1 MRNLRDPEGDGRCP
15 GFALR
20 RLHAGELSG
29 AEAAR
34 VREHADG
41 CARCGAVLAG
51 LAAEDAA
58 FHARSFDDFSREVE
72 ARLPRVRAETAV
84 PPRRRSPVFARA
96 IPLALAASVAAVVF
110 LPRLFDAPAERGV
123 RAKGG
128 AAVEWL
134 IGGAGPVR
142 EAVDGER
149 LAPGE
154 RVRLQVHP
162 GASGHLLALAVD
174 AAGEVTPL
182 YERDGRSLPVTP
194 GATAVLPDSIAFE
207 GAGPER
213 LYVLFSERPLAVE
226 AAVGAARAE
235 FGRAGSVEGMGDLPG
250 LAAEQ
255 ATTLLVK
262 P

>member
-1 MRNLRDPEGDGRCP
+1 MRDLREEDRTRCP

-29 AEAAR
+29 DEAAR
-34 VREHADG
+34 VRAHADG
-41 CARCGAVLAG
+41 CARCAAVLAE
-51 LAAEDAA
+51 LDAADAA
-58 FHARSFDDFSREVE
+58 FRARSFDDFSRAVE
-72 ARLPRVRAETAV
+72 ARLPRVRAELV
-84 PPRRRSPVFARA
+84 PPPKRRSPVFARA

-110 LPRLFDAPAERGV
+110 LPRLFRTPADDGV

-128 AAVEWL
+128 AAVEW
-134 IGGAGPVR
+134 IVGGAGPTR

-162 GASGHLLALAVD
+162 GDHGQLLALSVD

-182 YERDGRSLPVTP
+182 YARDGRSLPVTP
-194 GATAVLPDSIAFE
+194 GTRALLPDSIAFD
-207 GAGPER
+207 GAGAER
-213 LYVLFSERPLAVE
+213 LYVLFSDAPLEV
-226 AAVGAARAE
+226 AAATRAARTE
-235 FGRAGSVEGMGDLPG
+235 FGRAGSVEGMGELPG
-250 LAAEQ
+250 LDAEQ